1 MSSLRHVSRSTTPAS
16 IARTPSLAVLSYSRA
31 PAYRRL
37 ISSALSPARRDAAF
51 STPSRMPTAFLPL
64 LRSPFLPETVAAIQ
78 SRSFHVTLP
87 WYQEQPAQP
96 EKPSKPEQKSDES
109 ASSSESEAK
118 PEAEEQKKQ
127 QEESEDS
134 GEGKKEEEK
143 GEKKEDLPPPPPH
156 GDKTPWQVFMETM
169 QTEFKASKEWNES
182 TKQLSDSAHQ
192 FTESESVRRARQA
205 YESTTGAVSS
215 TAGRVLKTSADVV
228 GKGAA
233 WTWDTNV
240 MKGVRKGANI
250 TGEALDKATKPIRD
264 TEAFKSVKDVI
275 DDGSSSRY
283 GGWVEKEERR
293 KARELRQKKAA
304 AIHGNVE
311 EMVED
316 PNAGTNV
323 TLHKDA
329 AWKEAW
335 RDFRDQN
342 KFVQGVF
349 NMKSV
354 YQESENPLVST
365 ARSITDRVAG
375 FFAENETAMV
385 IKKIRAMDP
394 SFQIEPFQQELRDY
408 ILPEVLDAYVKGDTE
423 TLKLWL
429 SAAQYSVYEAL
440 TKQYLQAGMKSDGR
454 ILDIRHVDILKA
466 RMLEPGEIPVFI
478 ITCRTQEVHVY
489 RNAKTSELAA
499 GMEDRVQL
507 VTYVIGITRTP
518 EDVNNPETRGWRY
531 VYKLFPC
538 SPTKVVIRLILT
550 IFQPLSLSLL
560 SKLLAHIHQTLTQK
574 IHPPL
579 MALRLGALGRE
590 ADAPD
595 PIEGARLDELAVA
608 RSQQDIPKACSA
620 RRLRG
625 LPMSQSPGPE
635 RTILSISFP
644 IPILVRSVFD
654 RQTELAPI
662 TPRQRCARARAPT
675 RSAQS
680 RGRPPQRLHVPRDAA
695 SRMVAAISA
704 SPNSSALWCIM

>member
-1 MSSLRHVSRSTTPAS
+1 MSSLQHVTRSTTPAS
-16 IARTPSLAVLSYSRA
+16 IARTPSLAVYSYGRS

-37 ISSALSPARRDAAF
+37 IANTPGFARSKTALPTPSHAY
-51 STPSRMPTAFLPL
+51 STPFSPISP

-78 SRSFHVTLP
+78 SHGFHRTSQ
-87 WYQEQPAQP
+87 WRQQQPPQSSGQSP
-96 EKPSKPEQKSDES
+96 KPEEK
-109 ASSSESEAK
+109 SESSAFDAN
-118 PEAEEQKKQ
+118 PEARPGPGDQTKQ
-127 QEESEDS
+127 REDGEDS
-134 GEGKKEEEK
+134 GEGTKQEDKQGDKQE
-143 GEKKEDLPPPPPH
+143 EKKEDLPPPPPH

-215 TAGRVLKTSADVV
+215 TAGKVLKSSADAV

-240 MKGVRKGANI
+240 MKGVRKGAYF
-250 TGEALDKATKPIRD
+250 TGNALDKATKPLRD
-264 TEAFKSVKDVI
+264 TEAYKSVKDVI

-293 KARELRQKKAA
+293 KARELRQKKSAS
-304 AIHGNVE
+304 IHGNME
-311 EMVED
+311 DIVED

-335 RDFRDQN
+335 REFRDQN

-349 NMKSV
+349 SMKNV
-354 YQESENPLVST
+354 YQESENPLIST

-394 SFQIEPFQQELRDY
+394 NFQLEPFQQELRDY

-507 VTYVIGITRTP
+507 VTYVIGITRTA
-518 EDVNNPETRGWRY
+518 EEVSNPETRGWR
-531 VYKLFPC
+531 F
-538 SPTKVVIRLILT
+538 IEM
-550 IFQPLSLSLL
+550 
-560 SKLLAHIHQTLTQK
+560 QK
-574 IHPPL
+574 S
-579 MALRLGALGRE
+579 GR
-590 ADAPD
+590 DY
-595 PIEGARLDELAVA
+595 I
-608 RSQQDIPKACSA
+608 
-620 RRLRG
+620 
-625 LPMSQSPGPE
+625 
-635 RTILSISFP
+635 
-644 IPILVRSVFD
+644 
-654 RQTELAPI
+654 
-662 TPRQRCARARAPT
+662 
-675 RSAQS
+675 
-680 RGRPPQRLHVPRDAA
+680 
-695 SRMVAAISA
+695 
-704 SPNSSALWCIM
+704 